1 MNANTFLISVLLST
15 VFIAGCQAKKNEI
28 PTQVIYR
35 FDDHRYLELKG
46 YYCQGALWYVDNQRG
61 IRSEIM
67 DKFYRAFAGKFQHP
81 SERYMAIPDWD
92 VDGFAVS
99 KDYGRTWKIAT
110 YASVPYGVEPDG
122 TTSPKRENVVSFTVV
137 NDQGFL
143 LTKQGHLYLSSKPF
157 DDPRV
162 LPGGSGIDYTFTYDG
177 KIGTGRIDPQF
188 PGEKWGM
195 SYIELSTLKGQTNEE
210 KAEWQGLPT
219 KVPEVK
225 NYTGWDHMQC
235 DPDLGLE

>member
-1 MNANTFLISVLLST
+1 MPNEHQYRSDRRSALDSINGGLS
-15 VFIAGCQAKKNEI
+15 GKKSEI

-46 YYCQGALWYVDNQRG
+46 YNCQGAVYYVDTKRG
-61 IRSEIM
+61 IRSEPYSQ
-67 DKFYRAFAGKFQHP
+67 FYRAFAGKFIHP
-81 SERYMAIPDWD
+81 SERYIALTSWEA
-92 VDGFAVS
+92 DGFAVS
-99 KDYGRTWKIAT
+99 KDYGKTWRAIT
-110 YASVPYGVEPDG
+110 YASVPYGVESG
-122 TTSPKRENVVSFTVV
+122 GGTSPDRENVVSFTVV

-162 LPGGSGIDYTFTYDG
+162 LPGGPGIDYTFTYDG
-177 KIGTGRIDPQF
+177 KIGTGRIDPHS
-188 PGEKWGM
+188 PGQKWGM

-235 DPDLGLE
+235 DPDKE

>member
-1 MNANTFLISVLLST
+1 MNTNIALIGVLLST
-15 VFIAGCQAKKNEI
+15 VLTVGCQAKKSEI

-46 YYCQGALWYVDNQRG
+46 YYCEGALWYVDTQRG
-61 IRSEIM
+61 IKSEVM
-67 DKFYRAFAGKFQHP
+67 DKFYRAFGGKYVHP
-81 SERYMAIPDWD
+81 SERYIAITDWD
-92 VDGFAVS
+92 ISGFMVS
-99 KDYGRTWKIAT
+99 KDYGQTWRNAH

-162 LPGGSGIDYTFTYDG
+162 LPGGPGIDYTFTYDG
-177 KIGTGRIDPQF
+177 KIGTGRIDPRS
-188 PGEKWGM
+188 PGQKWGM

>member
-1 MNANTFLISVLLST
+1 MNINIALIGVLLST
-15 VFIAGCQAKKNEI
+15 VFMAGCQAKKSEI

-46 YYCQGALWYVDNQRG
+46 YYCEGALWYVDTQRG
-61 IRSEIM
+61 IKSEVM
-67 DKFYRAFAGKFQHP
+67 DKFYRAFGGKYVHP
-81 SERYMAIPDWD
+81 SERYIAITDWD
-92 VDGFAVS
+92 ISGFMVS
-99 KDYGRTWKIAT
+99 KDYGQTWRNAH

-162 LPGGSGIDYTFTYDG
+162 LPGGPGIDYTFTYDG

-219 KVPEVK
+219 KVPEIK

-235 DPDLGLE
+235 DPDKE

>member
-1 MNANTFLISVLLST
+1 MNTNIALIGGLLST
-15 VFIAGCQAKKNEI
+15 VFIAGCHAKKNEI

-46 YYCQGALWYVDNQRG
+46 YNCQGAVYYVDTKRG
-61 IRSEIM
+61 IRSEPYIQ
-67 DKFYRAFAGKFQHP
+67 FYRAFAGKFIHP
-81 SERYMAIPDWD
+81 SERYIALTSWEA
-92 VDGFAVS
+92 DGFAVS
-99 KDYGRTWKIAT
+99 KDYGKTWRAIT
-110 YASVPYGVEPDG
+110 YASVPYGVEPG
-122 TTSPKRENVVSFTVV
+122 GGTSPDRENVVSFTVV

-162 LPGGSGIDYTFTYDG
+162 LPGGPGIDYTFTYDG

>member
-1 MNANTFLISVLLST
+1 MNINIALIGVLLLT
-15 VFIAGCQAKKNEI
+15 VLTAGCQAKKRET

-46 YYCQGALWYVDNQRG
+46 YYCEGALWYTDTKRG
-61 IRSEIM
+61 IHVEVESQ
-67 DKFYRAFAGKFQHP
+67 FYRAFAGKYIHP
-81 SERYMAIPDWD
+81 SKRYIAIPGWD
-92 VDGFAVS
+92 SGGFTVS
-99 KDYGRTWKIAT
+99 KDYGETWKTVT
-110 YASVPYGVEPDG
+110 YASVPYGVEPG
-122 TTSPKRENVVSFTVV
+122 GGTSPDRENVVSFTVV

>member
-1 MNANTFLISVLLST
+1 MNINIALIGVLLST
-15 VFIAGCQAKKNEI
+15 VFMAGCQAKKSEI

-46 YYCQGALWYVDNQRG
+46 YYCEGALWYVDTQRG
-61 IRSEIM
+61 IKSEVM
-67 DKFYRAFAGKFQHP
+67 DKFYRAFGGKYVHP
-81 SERYMAIPDWD
+81 SERYIAITDWD
-92 VDGFAVS
+92 ISGFMVS
-99 KDYGRTWKIAT
+99 KDYGQTWRNAH

-162 LPGGSGIDYTFTYDG
+162 LPGGTGIDYTNPYDG
-177 KIGTGRIDPQF
+177 SPEHISPQS
-188 PGEKWGM
+188 PGPKWGLDYVER
-195 SYIELSTLKGQTNEE
+195 SSIGQLTSQYHTNY
-210 KAEWQGLPT
+210 QGLPT

>member
-1 MNANTFLISVLLST
+1 MNTNIALIGVLLST
-15 VFIAGCQAKKNEI
+15 VLTVGCQAKKSEI

-46 YYCQGALWYVDNQRG
+46 YYCEGALWYVDTQRG
-61 IRSEIM
+61 IKSEVM
-67 DKFYRAFAGKFQHP
+67 DKFYRAFGGKYVHP
-81 SERYMAIPDWD
+81 SERYIAITDWD
-92 VDGFAVS
+92 ISGFMVS
-99 KDYGRTWKIAT
+99 KDYGQTWRNAH

-162 LPGGSGIDYTFTYDG
+162 LPGGPGIDYTFTYDG
-177 KIGTGRIDPQF
+177 KIGTGRIDPRS
-188 PGEKWGM
+188 PGQKWGM

-219 KVPEVK
+219 KVPEIK

-235 DPDLGLE
+235 DPDKE

>member
-1 MNANTFLISVLLST
+1 MNTNIALIGGLLST
-15 VFIAGCQAKKNEI
+15 VFIAGCHAKKNEI

-46 YYCQGALWYVDNQRG
+46 YNCEGALWYVDTQRG
-61 IRSEIM
+61 IKSEIM
-67 DKFYRAFAGKFQHP
+67 DKFYRAFGGKYIHP
-81 SERYMAIPDWD
+81 SERYIAITDWD
-92 VDGFAVS
+92 ISGFMVS
-99 KDYGRTWKIAT
+99 KDYGQTWRNAH
-110 YASVPYGVEPDG
+110 YASVAYGVEPDG

-162 LPGGSGIDYTFTYDG
+162 LPGGPGIDYTFTYDG

>member
-1 MNANTFLISVLLST
+1 MNTNIALTGVLLST
-15 VFIAGCQAKKNEI
+15 VLTAGCHAKKNEI

-46 YYCQGALWYVDNQRG
+46 YNCEGALWYVDTQRG
-61 IRSEIM
+61 IKSEIM
-67 DKFYRAFAGKFQHP
+67 DKFYRAFGGKYIHP
-81 SERYMAIPDWD
+81 SERYIAITDWD
-92 VDGFAVS
+92 ISGFMVS
-99 KDYGRTWKIAT
+99 KDYGQTWRNAH
-110 YASVPYGVEPDG
+110 YASVAYGVESDG

-162 LPGGSGIDYTFTYDG
+162 LPGGSGIDYTNPYDG
-177 KIGTGRIDPQF
+177 SPEHISPQS
-188 PGEKWGM
+188 PGPKWGLDYVER
-195 SYIELSTLKGQTNEE
+195 SSIGQLTSQYHTNY
-210 KAEWQGLPT
+210 QGLPI

-235 DPDLGLE
+235 DPDKE

>member
-1 MNANTFLISVLLST
+1 MNTNIALIGVLLST
-15 VFIAGCQAKKNEI
+15 VLTAGCQAKKSEI

-46 YYCQGALWYVDNQRG
+46 YYCEGALWYVDTQRG
-61 IRSEIM
+61 IKSEVM
-67 DKFYRAFAGKFQHP
+67 DKFYRAFGGKYVHP
-81 SERYMAIPDWD
+81 SERYIAITDWD
-92 VDGFAVS
+92 ISGFMVS
-99 KDYGRTWKIAT
+99 KDYGQTWRNAH
-110 YASVPYGVEPDG
+110 YASVAYGVEPDG

-162 LPGGSGIDYTFTYDG
+162 LSRGPGIDYTNPYDG
-177 KIGTGRIDPQF
+177 SPEHISPQS
-188 PGEKWGM
+188 PGPKWGLDYVER
-195 SYIELSTLKGQTNEE
+195 SSIGQLTSQYHTNY
-210 KAEWQGLPT
+210 QGLPT

-235 DPDLGLE
+235 DPDKE

>member
-1 MNANTFLISVLLST
+1 MNINIALIGVLLST
-15 VFIAGCQAKKNEI
+15 VFMAGCQAKKSEI

-35 FDDHRYLELKG
+35 FDDHSYLELKG
-46 YYCQGALWYVDNQRG
+46 YYCEGALWYVDTQRG
-61 IRSEIM
+61 IKSEVM
-67 DKFYRAFAGKFQHP
+67 DKFYRAFGGKYVHP
-81 SERYMAIPDWD
+81 SERYIAITDWD
-92 VDGFAVS
+92 ISGFMVS
-99 KDYGRTWKIAT
+99 KDYGQTWRNAH

-162 LPGGSGIDYTFTYDG
+162 LPGGPGIDYTFTYDG

-219 KVPEVK
+219 KVPEIK

-235 DPDLGLE
+235 DPDKE

>member
-1 MNANTFLISVLLST
+1 MNANTFLISVLLLT
-15 VFIAGCQAKKNEI
+15 LLTAGCQAKKREI

-46 YYCQGALWYVDNQRG
+46 YNCQGAVYYVDTKRG
-61 IRSEIM
+61 IRSEPYSQ
-67 DKFYRAFAGKFQHP
+67 FYRAFAGKFIHP
-81 SERYMAIPDWD
+81 SERYIALTSWEA
-92 VDGFAVS
+92 DGFAVS
-99 KDYGRTWKIAT
+99 KDYGKTWRAIT
-110 YASVPYGVEPDG
+110 YASVPYGVEPG
-122 TTSPKRENVVSFTVV
+122 GGTSPDRENVVSFTVV

>member
-1 MNANTFLISVLLST
+1 MNINIALIGVLLSAALAT
-15 VFIAGCQAKKNEI
+15 GCQAKKSEI

-46 YYCQGALWYVDNQRG
+46 YYCEGALWYVDTQRG
-61 IRSEIM
+61 IKSEVM
-67 DKFYRAFAGKFQHP
+67 DKFYRAFGGKYVHP
-81 SERYMAIPDWD
+81 SERYIAITDWD
-92 VDGFAVS
+92 ISGFMVS
-99 KDYGRTWKIAT
+99 KDYGQTWRNAH
-110 YASVPYGVEPDG
+110 YASVGFGVEPG
-122 TTSPKRENVVSFTVV
+122 GGTSPDRENVVSFTVV

-162 LPGGSGIDYTFTYDG
+162 LSGGTGIDYTNPYDG
-177 KIGTGRIDPQF
+177 SPEHISPQS
-188 PGEKWGM
+188 PGPKWGLDYVER
-195 SYIELSTLKGQTNEE
+195 SSIGQLTSQYHTNY
-210 KAEWQGLPT
+210 QGLPT
-219 KVPEVK
+219 KVPEIK

>member
-1 MNANTFLISVLLST
+1 MNTNIALIGVLLSAVLAT
-15 VFIAGCQAKKNEI
+15 GCQAKKNKI

-46 YYCQGALWYVDNQRG
+46 YYCQGALWYVDNQQG

-110 YASVPYGVEPDG
+110 YASVAYGVEPDG

-162 LPGGSGIDYTFTYDG
+162 LPGGSGIDYTNPYDG
-177 KIGTGRIDPQF
+177 SPEHISPQS
-188 PGEKWGM
+188 PGPKWGLDYVER
-195 SYIELSTLKGQTNEE
+195 SSIGQLTSQYHTNY
-210 KAEWQGLPT
+210 QGLPT

-235 DPDLGLE
+235 DPDKE

>member
-1 MNANTFLISVLLST
+1 MNTNIALIGGLLST
-15 VFIAGCQAKKNEI
+15 VFIAGCHAKKNEI

-46 YYCQGALWYVDNQRG
+46 YNCEGALWYVDTQRG
-61 IRSEIM
+61 IKSEIM
-67 DKFYRAFAGKFQHP
+67 DKFYRAFGGKYIHP
-81 SERYMAIPDWD
+81 SERYIAITDWD
-92 VDGFAVS
+92 ISGFMVS
-99 KDYGRTWKIAT
+99 KDYGQTWRNAH
-110 YASVPYGVEPDG
+110 YASVAYGVESDG

-162 LPGGSGIDYTFTYDG
+162 LPGGSGIDYTNPYDG
-177 KIGTGRIDPQF
+177 SPEHISPQS
-188 PGEKWGM
+188 PGPKWGLDYVER
-195 SYIELSTLKGQTNEE
+195 SSIGQLTSQYHTNY
-210 KAEWQGLPT
+210 QGLPI

-235 DPDLGLE
+235 DPDKE

>member
-1 MNANTFLISVLLST
+1 MALIGGLLST
-15 VFIAGCQAKKNEI
+15 VFIAGCHAKKNEI

-46 YYCQGALWYVDNQRG
+46 YNCEGALWYVDTQRG
-61 IRSEIM
+61 IKSEIM
-67 DKFYRAFAGKFQHP
+67 DKFYRAFGGKYIHP
-81 SERYMAIPDWD
+81 SERYIAITDWD
-92 VDGFAVS
+92 ISGFMVS
-99 KDYGRTWKIAT
+99 KDYGQTWRNAH
-110 YASVPYGVEPDG
+110 YASVAYGVESDG

-162 LPGGSGIDYTFTYDG
+162 LPGGSGIDYTNPYDG
-177 KIGTGRIDPQF
+177 SPEHISPQS
-188 PGEKWGM
+188 PGPKWGLDYVER
-195 SYIELSTLKGQTNEE
+195 SSIGQLTSQYHTNY
-210 KAEWQGLPT
+210 QGLPI

-235 DPDLGLE
+235 DPDKE